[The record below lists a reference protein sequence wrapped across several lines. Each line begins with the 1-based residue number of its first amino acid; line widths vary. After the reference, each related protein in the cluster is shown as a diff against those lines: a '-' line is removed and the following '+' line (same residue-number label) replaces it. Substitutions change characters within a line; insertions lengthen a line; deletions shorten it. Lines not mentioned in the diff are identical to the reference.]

1 MHFDTSQAQANY
13 NLLTLSTK
21 VFVATLVWS
30 LKVLVLDRRLVMSTN
45 NSLRALA
52 RGEHAYRKHLKA
64 RRDRDT
70 SSDVSCLIFD
80 QWERNFGISWPIT
93 GLEKDTESSLYILDA
108 GLPENSDPCK
118 TKGWTFS
125 KLEYLSRTQVRAW
138 QFIYSILRTCNWRT
152 VHDSWVHVLFYST
165 KTCRL

>member
-13 NLLTLSTK
+13 NLLTLK

-30 LKVLVLDRRLVMSTN
+30 LEVLVLDRRLVMSTN

-70 SSDVSCLIFD
+70 GSHVSCVIFD
-80 QWERNFGISWPIT
+80 Q
-93 GLEKDTESSLYILDA
+93 
-108 GLPENSDPCK
+108 
-118 TKGWTFS
+118 
-125 KLEYLSRTQVRAW
+125 
-138 QFIYSILRTCNWRT
+138 
-152 VHDSWVHVLFYST
+152 
-165 KTCRL
+165 